1 MRTRRI
7 SPTQWVVVSMVLGV
21 AVGYAFPDGPGTTG
35 FHATDLQVLSSVFLR
50 MMFTVPIRRF
60 RRIDI
65 ANIVWLSPVKRR
77 LHPDR
82 RTQHFGC
89 MRIATN
95 VLFFVFAAAPAVAQT
110 TAGVIPG
117 VEVLL
122 TDSMHLVRGKR
133 VGLLTNHS
141 GRDRQGRST
150 IDLLFN
156 APGVKL
162 TALYGPEHGIR
173 GVAKAG
179 EKISSS
185 VDSATGVPVYSLY
198 GDVQVPTP
206 EMFKDIDVL
215 VYDIQDVGA
224 RVYTYEWTLAITANA
239 AKRPIIVL
247 DRPDPIR
254 ADRYEGNILDP
265 AFSSLV
271 GKYPVALRYG
281 LTPGELLRFLAGSK
295 LIDAEVHVVPMKNYR
310 RSMWFDD
317 TKIPW
322 INPSPNL
329 RDLDAELL
337 YPGTVFFE
345 GTTATEGRGTDAPF
359 TLIGAAWMTD
369 NSAIAAELNALR
381 LPGVRFDTATRTIET
396 GYKFGGQTIP
406 MIKVRVTDRNAVRPV
421 TLGVRMLR
429 TIYARHPK
437 DFQWRTP
444 QIDRLAGT
452 DKLRTAVEQN
462 GVDAL
467 IAQWDADAARFAQQV
482 KQYLI
487 YSPQ

>member
-1 MRTRRI
+1 MRLSVKSLVLVVI
-7 SPTQWVVVSMVLGV
+7 AGVPTML
-21 AVGYAFPDGPGTTG
+21 T
-35 FHATDLQVLSSVFLR
+35 
-50 MMFTVPIRRF
+50 
-60 RRIDI
+60 
-65 ANIVWLSPVKRR
+65 
-77 LHPDR
+77 
-82 RTQHFGC
+82 
-89 MRIATN
+89 
-95 VLFFVFAAAPAVAQT
+95 AQT
-110 TAGVIPG
+110 TAGVVPG
-117 VEVLL
+117 IEVLL
-122 TDSMHLVRGKR
+122 TDSMHLIRGKR
-133 VGLLTNHS
+133 IGLLTNHS

-150 IDLLFN
+150 IDLLFK

-162 TALYGPEHGIR
+162 TALFGAEHGIR

-185 VDSATGVPVYSLY
+185 VDSATGVTVYSLF
-198 GDVQVPTP
+198 GDVHVPTP
-206 EMFKDIDVL
+206 DMLKDVDVL

-224 RVYTYEWTLAITANA
+224 RVYTYEWTLALTANA
-239 AKRPIIVL
+239 AKKPIIVL

-265 AFSSLV
+265 KFSSLV
-271 GKYPVALRYG
+271 GQYPVALRYG
-281 LTPGELLRFLAGSK
+281 LTPGELLRFLAGTK

-317 TKIPW
+317 TKLAW

-329 RDLDAELL
+329 RSLDAELL

-369 NSAIAAELNALR
+369 NVATAAELNSLK
-381 LPGVRFDTATRTIET
+381 LPGVRFDTATRTIEP

-406 MIKVRVTDRNAVRPV
+406 MLRLTVTDRNAVRPV
-421 TLGVRMLR
+421 ALGIHMLR
-429 TIYARHPK
+429 VIYARHPK
-437 DFQWRTP
+437 DFQWRLP

-452 DKLRTAVEQN
+452 DKLRAAVEQN

-482 KQYLI
+482 KPYLI
-487 YSPQ
+487 YR

>member
-1 MRTRRI
+1 MRT
-7 SPTQWVVVSMVLGV
+7 SAKL
-21 AVGYAFPDGPGTTG
+21 
-35 FHATDLQVLSSVFLR
+35 
-50 MMFTVPIRRF
+50 
-60 RRIDI
+60 
-65 ANIVWLSPVKRR
+65 
-77 LHPDR
+77 
-82 RTQHFGC
+82 FGLALVC
-89 MRIATN
+89 
-95 VLFFVFAAAPAVAQT
+95 AAPAISAQAS
-110 TAGVIPG
+110 AGVVPG

-122 TDSMHLVRGKR
+122 SDSMRLIRGKR

-150 IDLLFN
+150 IDLLFK

-162 TALYGPEHGIR
+162 TALFGAEHGIR
-173 GVAKAG
+173 GTAKAG
-179 EKISSS
+179 EKINST
-185 VDSATGVPVYSLY
+185 VDSATGVPIYSLY

-206 EMFKDIDVL
+206 EMLKDIDVL

-224 RVYTYEWTLAITANA
+224 RVYTYEWTFAVAANA
-239 AKRPIIVL
+239 VRKPIIIL

-281 LTPGELLRFLAGSK
+281 LTPGELLRFLVGTK
-295 LIDAEVHVVPMKNYR
+295 LIDADVHVVPMKNYR
-310 RSMWFDD
+310 RSMWFDE
-317 TKIPW
+317 TKLPW
-322 INPSPNL
+322 VNPSPNL
-329 RDLDAELL
+329 RSLDAEVL

-359 TLIGAAWMTD
+359 TLIGAAWLTD
-369 NSAIAAELNALR
+369 NAAIAAELNALK
-381 LPGVRFDTATRTIET
+381 LPGVRFDTATRTIEP

-406 MIKVRVTDRNAVRPV
+406 MIKVLVIDRNAVRSV
-421 TLGVRMLR
+421 ALGIHMLR
-429 TIYARHPK
+429 AIYAHHPR

-452 DKLRTAVEQN
+452 DKLRAAIEQN

-467 IAQWDADAARFAQQV
+467 ITQWDADAARFAQQV
-482 KQYLI
+482 KPYLI
-487 YSPQ
+487 YR